1 MSSRSRR
8 AEALAVAE
16 EILTDIELHRM
27 GGLDIA
33 RKTSRLARLLDDEQA
48 LRWLSYETGGYPPG
62 ALEQEASSAARAS
75 QRLAKSENGQDLY
88 WTESLGTLEQRV
100 VTGAAE
106 LTALA
111 SSACQ
116 LIGRWSGC
124 VPSHRPGSKRRFRK
138 PGANCSMPSTNESL

>member
-33 RKTSRLARLLDDEQA
+33 RKTGRLARLLDDEQA

-62 ALEQEASSAARAS
+62 ALDQEASSAARAS
-75 QRLAKSENGQDLY
+75 RRLAKSENGQDSY

-100 VTGAAE
+100 VTGTAE

-111 SSACQ
+111 SSAAPYPT
-116 LIGRWSGC
+116 RRTWSA
-124 VPSHRPGSKRRFRK
+124 SGSFEPNSPR
-138 PGANCSMPSTNESL
+138 